1 MTNALNLALLGNNV
15 NSSGQV
21 SLTAAVS
28 GVLPVANGGTGLS
41 SPGANGNVLLSN
53 GSVWTSATSPYVG
66 MRAQVFTGNG
76 TFTIPTG
83 VTALKV
89 TVVGGGGGSG
99 GSVGVSCISGTGG
112 SGGGGGTAISY
123 LTGLTPGNTISVTV
137 GAGGTAGGSAP
148 GGGGTGGNSSISS
161 GTQTITTA
169 TGNGGVG
176 GNAGNAI
183 TGNAGTGGTASGGTI
198 NISGSNGTYGNAYM
212 GAGVSIFGLPPQREN
227 TATSMA
233 GRNGLGFGSGALAS
247 STLSTAQSG
256 GTGAAGVVI
265 FEW

>member
-1 MTNALNLALLGNNV
+1 MTAALNLGLLGNNV

-21 SLTAAVS
+21 SLTAGVS
-28 GVLPVANGGTGLS
+28 GTLPAANGGTGLS
-41 SPGANGNVLLSN
+41 SPGANGNVLVSN
-53 GSVWTSATSPYVG
+53 GTAWTSGSTPYVG
-66 MRAQVFTGNG
+66 MRAQVFTSSG
-76 TFTIPTG
+76 TFTIPASI
-83 VTALKV
+83 TAVKV
-89 TVVGGGGGSG
+89 TVIGGGGGSG
-99 GSVGVSCISGTGG
+99 GSATGGCILTIGG

-137 GAGGTAGGSAP
+137 GAGGTPGGSAP

-176 GNAGNAI
+176 GNLGNNSI
-183 TGNAGTGGTASGGTI
+183 GNAGAGGSASGGTI
-198 NISGSNGTYGNAYM
+198 NISGSNGAYGSAYM
-212 GAGVSIFGLPPQREN
+212 GAGTSIFGLPPQREN
-227 TATSMA
+227 TAANMA
-233 GRNGLGFGSGALAS
+233 GRDGLGFGSGALAS
-247 STLSTAQSG
+247 LSGGVNQSG